1 MITLCVYL
9 KFEFGFL
16 KNKAELNEDHNIFK
30 LIENTRTHICMHACM
45 HECTCVYTHVHPIL
59 IAQYKKQTKYFLIL
73 VLSSMV

>member
-30 LIENTRTHICMHACM
+30 LIENTRTHICMHACVNA
-45 HECTCVYTHVHPIL
+45 HVYTHMCIL
-59 IAQYKKQTKYFLIL
+59 
-73 VLSSMV
+73 S